1 MGGIALMVAG
11 VVGRPVA
18 MVIASMLLGAG
29 VLVSIVYSYIVWK
42 SDPERVPPAG
52 TLPANGERL

>member
-1 MGGIALMVAG
+1 